1 MVFMSIFN
9 FLEPAV
15 TVIAQAIPMF
25 RVLLVNVAKGTT
37 SVHASPTEGN
47 KSNGYSQQMRTWNS
61 KVLGETRK
69 EGDEELLY
77 VRVDR
82 TVLVSSTV
90 ASAGDG
96 VSDFGDD
103 KMYDGALRQH

>member
-15 TVIAQAIPMF
+15 TIIAQAIPMF
-25 RVLLVNVAKGTT
+25 RVLLVSVAKGAT
-37 SVHASPTEGN
+37 SVHASPSEGN
-47 KSNGYSQQMRTWNS
+47 KSNMHSKQMRWNS
-61 KVLGETRK
+61 KVLSEPRK
-69 EGDEELLY
+69 EGDEELLTIH
-77 VRVDR
+77 VDR
-82 TVLVSSTV
+82 TVQISSTV

-96 VSDFGDD
+96 ASDFGED